1 MTTPSYPFAHSAR
14 SRRLVVIVALL
25 VVILAA
31 ACALPSLPA
40 PTGVPSSDTPTSE
53 APPTVE
59 GTPVPAQT
67 PLPAATATPTPPKD
81 LIICQGQ
88 EPDSLFIYDAFS
100 PAALNVLDAIY
111 DAPVEINRYQ
121 MQPGILERL
130 PSIENGG
137 AEVRAVEVG
146 EGDTVFDRDHQI
158 VELVPGLAL
167 YDATGEPITFQS
179 GTITTTQTV
188 VTFTL
193 RPDVSWADGEPLT
206 AFDSQYSYE
215 LASALQGTGFERQ
228 LGLTAS
234 YEAVDER
241 TIVWTGVPGYRDT
254 LYPLNLYHP
263 LPRHTMGDSEPDEL
277 RQSDRVR
284 RQPLG
289 WGPFVVDEWVDG
301 EHIRLVPNPHYS
313 GQAEG
318 LPLLESVTFRFI
330 ADGEE
335 ASHALTGDSC
345 HILTPDLVSMVA
357 PQALQDAVDAGQI
370 RLTSSIVNEWEHL
383 DFGIRAAP
391 GSGRVPFFAD
401 ARVRQGVAQCIDR
414 ERIAGEAFPFGGAA
428 LAHSYVPSQHF
439 LYAAEQLRTWPYDPD
454 SGRSLLEEVGW
465 QERDGHSVRVAQAVP
480 DIAAGTPFT
489 ITLLTTAGDPARERT
504 SQILKENLAACGIGM
519 ETQYLPPETLYAD
532 GPEGP
537 VFGRRFDLALFS
549 WLNGLDAPCEIYL
562 STQIPTEANW
572 WSTFNNP
579 GYENPDYDEACL
591 TALAAF
597 YGTEAHVRHH
607 AEAQAIFSR
616 DLPVLPLYF
625 VPEFV
630 AVSREVRGLI
640 LDPSQQTPFWNIKR
654 FDLVW

>member
-1 MTTPSYPFAHSAR
+1 MTTLSYPFAHSTR
-14 SRRLVVIVALL
+14 NRRLLVIFALL
-25 VVILAA
+25 VVSLAA
-31 ACALPSLPA
+31 ACAIPSLPV
-40 PTGVPSSDTPTSE
+40 PTGVPSSDTPTAE

-59 GTPVPAQT
+59 GTRVPTQT
-67 PLPAATATPTPPKD
+67 PLPTPTATPTPPKD
-81 LIICQGQ
+81 LTICQGQ
-88 EPDSLFIYDAFS
+88 EPDSLFIYDGFS
-100 PAALNVLDAIY
+100 PAALNILDAIY
-111 DAPVEINRYQ
+111 DGPIEINRFQ
-121 MQPGILERL
+121 LQPGILERL
-130 PSIENGG
+130 PSIENGD
-137 AEVRAVEVG
+137 AEVRTVQVS
-146 EGDTVFDRDHQI
+146 EGDTVFDRDRQI
-158 VELVPGLAL
+158 VDLVPGLAL
-167 YDATGEPITFQS
+167 YDAAGELITFQS

-228 LGLTAS
+228 LGLTTS
-234 YEAVDER
+234 YEALDER
-241 TIVWTGVPGYRDT
+241 TIIWTGVPGYRDT
-254 LYPLNLYHP
+254 AYALNFYHP
-263 LPRHTMGDSEPDEL
+263 LPRHIMGDSEPDEL

-289 WGPFVVDEWVDG
+289 WGPFVIDEWVDG
-301 EHIRLVPNPHYS
+301 EHITLVPNPHYS

-335 ASHALTGDSC
+335 ASRGVAGGSC
-345 HILTPDLVSMVA
+345 DILTPDLVSIVA
-357 PQALQDAVDAGQI
+357 PQALQDAVDARQI

-383 DFGIRAAP
+383 DFGIRSAP

-401 ARVRQGVAQCIDR
+401 TRARQALAQCIDR
-414 ERIAGEAFPFGGAA
+414 ERIAREAFPFGGGA

-439 LYAAEQLRTWPYDPD
+439 LYAAEQLRFWQYDPS
-454 SGRSLLEEVGW
+454 SGRALLEEIGW
-465 QERDGHSVRVAQAVP
+465 HDSDGDSVRVAQGVAE
-480 DIAAGTPFT
+480 IAAGTPFT
-489 ITLLTTAGDPARERT
+489 VTLLTTAGDPARERT
-504 SQILKENLAACGIGM
+504 SQILKENLAACGIGV
-519 ETQYLPPETLYAD
+519 ETRHLPPETLYAD

-562 STQIPTEANW
+562 SKQIPSEANW

-591 TALAAF
+591 TALDAF
-597 YGTEAHVRHH
+597 YGTEAHVRYH

-630 AVSREVRGLI
+630 AVSREVRGLMV
-640 LDPSQQTPFWNIKR
+640 DPSRQTPFWNIAR